1 MRRITIAAMSAVTGI
16 GLIVSYHASLTPHT
30 TQIAATGPVLV
41 HRPRAA
47 ATARAATSPTST
59 PTPGQRQGAHS
70 SRPPARATTAATPTP
85 PLPTSGGSTP
95 ATSPS
100 VTAAPPPLSSTFTGA
115 PAQTQWGIVQV
126 QITLTNGKI
135 TTVQALQSP
144 NSNGHSLDINAYALP
159 QLQTEAVQA
168 NTAQISAI
176 SGATVTSGGYV
187 QSLQSAI
194 DQAHL

>member
-41 HRPRAA
+41 HRPRAS

-59 PTPGQRQGAHS
+59 PTLGQRQGAHS
-70 SRPPARATTAATPTP
+70 SRPPVRATAAATPTP
-85 PLPTSGGSTP
+85 PLTSGGGSSST
-95 ATSPS
+95 TSPS
-100 VTAAPPPLSSTFTGA
+100 VTASPPLSGTFTGA

-126 QITLTNGKI
+126 QITVTNGKI
-135 TTVQALQSP
+135 TSVQALQSP

-176 SGATVTSGGYV
+176 SGATVTSGGYI